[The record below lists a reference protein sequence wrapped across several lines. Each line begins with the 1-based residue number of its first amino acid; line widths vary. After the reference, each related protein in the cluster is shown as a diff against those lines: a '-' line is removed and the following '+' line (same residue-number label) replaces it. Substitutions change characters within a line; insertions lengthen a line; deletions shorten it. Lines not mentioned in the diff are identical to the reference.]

1 LIKEWIPQEILDGL
15 GLPDLQVSLLNLHR
29 PSAPQDVEELNEGL
43 GPWYNRIRFGE
54 LFAFQLGLLSRR
66 RSLDSRSSRPV
77 PKECELERRFITDL
91 PFKLTGSQ
99 KSALDDI
106 GNDMEKNTPMH
117 RLLQG
122 DVGSGKTLVAFV
134 AMLRSASEGRQAV
147 LMAPTEVLA
156 EQHYRTISNWCRKMD
171 IGVGLITGN
180 VEEQRRNDIARGAA
194 DGSIRIFVGTHAL
207 IQAGIYFRDLALA
220 VVDEQHRFGVLQR
233 LALKGKG
240 KSPHFLVMTATPIPR
255 SLTLVLYG
263 DLDIT
268 TIDEL
273 PKGRQP
279 VKTLIFEASDRSKM
293 YLRVAREVRAGRQV
307 YIVYPL
313 VEESDKIEL
322 LAANE
327 MARVYREN
335 IFPHLKVGLLTGRM
349 SAGEKEETMSRF
361 RSGYY
366 QVLVSTTV
374 IEVGV
379 DVPSVTLMVIE
390 NAERFGLFQLHQLRG
405 RVGRGLQESTC
416 ILMAGKDI
424 SEDARERLRTIAS
437 TASGSRIAEADLRMR
452 GPGDFFGVRQSGLPG
467 FRFADP
473 FRDAEVMQWARE
485 SAEKLL
491 AAHGELPDVVAEN
504 VSNFWSRGTDITES
518 G

>member
-1 LIKEWIPQEILDGL
+1 MGRTLQIDEWLQANARPPADTEACECSSVKQQE
-15 GLPDLQVSLLNLHR
+15 
-29 PSAPQDVEELNEGL
+29 A
-43 GPWYNRIRFGE
+43 
-54 LFAFQLGLLSRR
+54 
-66 RSLDSRSSRPV
+66 RSW
-77 PKECELERRFITDL
+77 
-91 PFKLTGSQ
+91 
-99 KSALDDI
+99 
-106 GNDMEKNTPMH
+106 N
-117 RLLQG
+117 
-122 DVGSGKTLVAFV
+122 
-134 AMLRSASEGRQAV
+134 
-147 LMAPTEVLA
+147 
-156 EQHYRTISNWCRKMD
+156 RTI
-171 IGVGLITGN
+171 
-180 VEEQRRNDIARGAA
+180 
-194 DGSIRIFVGTHAL
+194 FVP
-207 IQAGIYFRDLALA
+207 
-220 VVDEQHRFGVLQR
+220 E
-233 LALKGKG
+233 
-240 KSPHFLVMTATPIPR
+240 
-255 SLTLVLYG
+255 
-263 DLDIT
+263 
-268 TIDEL
+268 
-273 PKGRQP
+273 GRQP
-279 VKTLIFEASDRSKM
+279 VNTLIFEESDRSKM
-293 YLRVAREVRAGRQV
+293 YLRVAREVKAGRQV

-452 GPGDFFGVRQSGLPG
+452 GPGDFFGIRQSGLPG

-473 FRDAEVMQWARE
+473 FRDVEVMQWARE

>member
-1 LIKEWIPQEILDGL
+1 
-15 GLPDLQVSLLNLHR
+15 
-29 PSAPQDVEELNEGL
+29 
-43 GPWYNRIRFGE
+43 
-54 LFAFQLGLLSRR
+54 
-66 RSLDSRSSRPV
+66 V
-77 PKECELERRFITDL
+77 PKECEIERSFITGL
-91 PFKLTGSQ
+91 PFQLTGSQ
-99 KSALDDI
+99 RKALDEI

-122 DVGSGKTLVAFV
+122 EVGSGKTLVAFV
-134 AMLRSASEGRQAV
+134 AMLRAASTGRQAV

-156 EQHYRTISNWCRKMD
+156 EQHYRTISAWCRKMD
-171 IGVGLITGN
+171 IGVGLVTGS
-180 VEEQRRNDIARGAA
+180 VDDRRRKELVRSAA
-194 DGSIRIFVGTHAL
+194 DGSIRIFVGTHAV
-207 IQAGIYFRDLALA
+207 IQQGISFRDLALA

-255 SLTLVLYG
+255 SMTLVIYG
-263 DLDIT
+263 DLDIS

-273 PKGRQP
+273 PEGRLP
-279 VKTLIFEASDRSKM
+279 VKTLIFEESDRSKM
-293 YLRVAREVRAGRQV
+293 YLYIAREVRAGCQV

-327 MARVYREN
+327 MAKIYREN
-335 IFPHLKVGLLTGRM
+335 VFPNLKVGLLTGRM
-349 SAGEKEETMSRF
+349 STDEKEETMSRF
-361 RSGYY
+361 RSGHY

-379 DVPSVTLMVIE
+379 DVPNVTLMVIE

-405 RVGRGLQESTC
+405 RVGRGKQESTC
-416 ILMAGKDI
+416 ILMAGKGI
-424 SEDARERLRTIAS
+424 SDDARERLRTIAS
-437 TASGSRIAEADLRMR
+437 TDSGSIIAEADLRMR

-473 FRDAEVMQWARE
+473 LRDGQIMQWARQ
-485 SAEKLL
+485 SAERMFPD
-491 AAHGELPDVVAEN
+491 HGVLPDGIAEN
-504 VSNFWSRGTDITES
+504 VRSFWSRGTDITES